1 MEEDWGSFGRG
12 LEGRELREWRGIGVC
27 GANSSNHHQEEQRTM
42 TTTTTTNNNNSNNN
56 RKQQYDY
63 LSVSNRQWQ
72 RIVCPLPHKQQI
84 LLCHQCCVELTVRL
98 MFRLLLLVSLCG
110 MFQPPSAL
118 GQWEASHSN
127 QAKSRSGSPTPSSN
141 VASTPCTTSWMSA
154 SSRCAR
160 RFRTAWSIGA
170 VVAPPFRGLGRF

>member
-63 LSVSNRQWQ
+63 LSVSNR
-72 RIVCPLPHKQQI
+72 
-84 LLCHQCCVELTVRL
+84 
-98 MFRLLLLVSLCG
+98 
-110 MFQPPSAL
+110 
-118 GQWEASHSN
+118 
-127 QAKSRSGSPTPSSN
+127 
-141 VASTPCTTSWMSA
+141 
-154 SSRCAR
+154 
-160 RFRTAWSIGA
+160 
-170 VVAPPFRGLGRF
+170 